1 MLCFHFLLFIC
12 WSSWEPKLIRLED
25 FKRTSQPIIKY
36 LITLFYLIY
45 LLIFVYFS
53 LFSPIDC
60 FSLINLLVVHLC
72 YLCYKTTKHYINQWW
87 LYFDLLFAS
96 QWKYLKHTLIGR
108 YMMCWSLHCSSGES
122 VQAWSRVTV
131 VNNIFLNHFW
141 RLLCF
146 CLYYFSSSSTF
157 WMSSS
162 SITSAPPS
170 FLHRHKASCVS
181 GDICIVILNCL
192 FPPSN
197 WFPIVAV
204 MTAAAACCLTFSL
217 PLQLISC
224 QSARAQCFHFC
235 TYVIIFIV
243 SFLIQIFVYCHCV

>member
-1 MLCFHFLLFIC
+1 MQETAVSLRFHCTQTMLCFHFLLFIC

-36 LITLFYLIY
+36 LITLFDLIY

-72 YLCYKTTKHYINQWW
+72 YFCYKTTKHYINRGW

-122 VQAWSRVTV
+122 VQAWPRVTV
-131 VNNIFLNHFW
+131 VNNILW
-141 RLLCF
+141 
-146 CLYYFSSSSTF
+146 
-157 WMSSS
+157 
-162 SITSAPPS
+162 ITSGDFCVSVFIILVLVLHFECPAPPS
-170 FLHRHKASCVS
+170 PQLHP
-181 GDICIVILNCL
+181 L
-192 FPPSN
+192 FSTVTKHP
-197 WFPIVAV
+197 VLAE
-204 MTAAAACCLTFSL
+204 TF
-217 PLQLISC
+217 
-224 QSARAQCFHFC
+224 A
-235 TYVIIFIV
+235 
-243 SFLIQIFVYCHCV
+243 